1 MNTKP
6 LNLENHLNI
15 TLRLEKKIWLL
26 PFVVGT
32 KVCEQRKIYLI
43 CLKND
48 YLCPESM
55 NLNKRIKQHIR
66 GK

>member
-32 KVCEQRKIYLI
+32 KVC
-43 CLKND
+43 KND

-55 NLNKRIKQHIR
+55 NLNKRIKQHTR